1 MTELPWRVRPEL
13 PVDLGSIVLRA
24 LAKDP
29 AQRYATVEALV
40 DDLERFRRHLPVHA
54 RAPSLGYRAAK
65 FVRRHRVGV
74 GVAAALAAGL
84 GLGAY
89 GLWRGAE
96 DARAGEQLARNIA
109 QPIVP
114 TALAIM
120 AVVIGF
126 EWLVRSLIARSRARG
141 ATD

>member
-1 MTELPWRVRPEL
+1 MAGTARTRWPWISLLLSAVL
-13 PVDLGSIVLRA
+13 VLNPVGLDL
-24 LAKDP
+24 
-29 AQRYATVEALV
+29 
-40 DDLERFRRHLPVHA
+40 VHSA
-54 RAPSLGYRAAK
+54 FFAA
-65 FVRRHRVGV
+65 
-74 GVAAALAAGL
+74 
-84 GLGAY
+84 
-89 GLWRGAE
+89 
-96 DARAGEQLARNIA
+96 EQLARNIA